1 MIGNMK
7 IQNIIKIISAI
18 IGVLAAFFLLR
29 IIGTGDD
36 NIKMAATLGDFSAVS
51 PLVELARIV
60 LIITIAVT
68 LIFTLLGLFSDP
80 AKLKKAAI
88 SVGLFLVVIAIS
100 YVLSDGLE
108 TPLKDG
114 EVLSASG
121 AKWVGTGIRTFYILS
136 AVAICLMLF
145 SGVSKILK
153 K

>member
-1 MIGNMK
+1 MK

-36 NIKMAATLGDFSAVS
+36 DIKMAATMGDFSAVS

-60 LIITIAVT
+60 LVITISVT

-100 YVLSDGLE
+100 YVLSAGLE

-114 EVLSASG
+114 EVLSASS

-136 AVAICLMLF
+136 AVAISLMLF

>member
-1 MIGNMK
+1 MK

-18 IGVLAAFFLLR
+18 ISVLAAFFLLR

-36 NIKMAATLGDFSAVS
+36 DIKMAATMGDFSAVS

-60 LIITIAVT
+60 IFITIATT
-68 LIFTLLGLFSDP
+68 LIFSLLGLFSDR

-88 SVGLFLVVIAIS
+88 SIGLFLCVIGIS
-100 YVLSDGLE
+100 YVLSEGVE

-114 EVLSASG
+114 EVLSANGS
-121 AKWVGTGIRTFYILS
+121 KWVGTGIRTFYIL
-136 AVAICLMLF
+136 AVIAISLMIF
-145 SGVSKILK
+145 SGVTKIIK

>member
-1 MIGNMK
+1 MK

-18 IGVLAAFFLLR
+18 ISVLAAFFLLR

-36 NIKMAATLGDFSAVS
+36 DIKMAATMGDFSTVS

-60 LIITIAVT
+60 IFITIATT
-68 LIFTLLGLFSDP
+68 LIFSLLGLFSDR

-88 SVGLFLVVIAIS
+88 SIGLFLCVIGIS
-100 YVLSDGLE
+100 YVLSEGVE

-121 AKWVGTGIRTFYILS
+121 SKWVGTGIRTFYIL
-136 AVAICLMLF
+136 AVFAISLMIF
-145 SGVSKILK
+145 SGVTKIIK

>member
-1 MIGNMK
+1 MK
-7 IQNIIKIISAI
+7 IQNIIKIVSAI

-36 NIKMAATLGDFSAVS
+36 DIKMAASMGDFGTVS

-60 LIITIAVT
+60 LIITISVT

-88 SVGLFLVVIAIS
+88 SVGLFLVVVVIS
-100 YVLSDGLE
+100 YLISDGIE

-114 EVLSASG
+114 EVLSAS
-121 AKWVGTGIRTFYILS
+121 ASRWVGTGIRTFYILA
-136 AVAICLMLF
+136 AVAIGLMLF
-145 SGVSKILK
+145 SGVTRIIK

>member
-1 MIGNMK
+1 MK

-18 IGVLAAFFLLR
+18 ISVLAAFFLLR

-36 NIKMAATLGDFSAVS
+36 DIKMAATMGDFSAVS

-60 LIITIAVT
+60 IFITIATT
-68 LIFTLLGLFSDP
+68 LIFSLLGLFSDRT
-80 AKLKKAAI
+80 KLKKAAI
-88 SVGLFLVVIAIS
+88 SIGLFLCVIGIS
-100 YVLSDGLE
+100 YVLSEGVE

-121 AKWVGTGIRTFYILS
+121 SKWVGTGIRTFYIL
-136 AVAICLMLF
+136 AVIAISLMIF
-145 SGVSKILK
+145 SGVTKIIK

>member
-1 MIGNMK
+1 MK

-18 IGVLAAFFLLR
+18 ISVLAAFFLLR
-29 IIGTGDD
+29 IIGSGDD
-36 NIKMAATLGDFSAVS
+36 DIKMAATMGDFSAVS

-60 LIITIAVT
+60 IFITIATT
-68 LIFTLLGLFSDP
+68 LIFSLLGLFSDR

-88 SVGLFLVVIAIS
+88 SIGLFLCVIGIS
-100 YVLSDGLE
+100 YVLSEGVE

-121 AKWVGTGIRTFYILS
+121 SKWVGTGIRTFYIL
-136 AVAICLMLF
+136 AVIAISLMIF
-145 SGVSKILK
+145 SGASKIIK

>member
-1 MIGNMK
+1 MK
-7 IQNIIKIISAI
+7 IQNIIKIVSAI

-36 NIKMAATLGDFSAVS
+36 DIKMAASMGDFGAVS

-60 LIITIAVT
+60 LLITIAVT

-88 SVGLFLVVIAIS
+88 SVGLFLVVIVIS
-100 YVLSDGLE
+100 YVLSDGVE

-114 EVLSASG
+114 EVLSPSG
-121 AKWVGTGIRTFYILS
+121 ARWVGTGIRAFYILA
-136 AVAICLMLF
+136 AVAIGLMLF
-145 SGVSKILK
+145 SGVTKIIK

>member
-1 MIGNMK
+1 MK

-18 IGVLAAFFLLR
+18 ISVLAAFFLLR

-36 NIKMAATLGDFSAVS
+36 DIKMAATMGDFSAVS

-60 LIITIAVT
+60 IFITIATT
-68 LIFTLLGLFSDP
+68 LIFSLLGLFSDR

-88 SVGLFLVVIAIS
+88 SIGLFLCVIGIS
-100 YVLSDGLE
+100 YVLSEGVE

-121 AKWVGTGIRTFYILS
+121 SKWVGTGIRTFYIL
-136 AVAICLMLF
+136 AVFAISLMIF
-145 SGVSKILK
+145 SGVTKIINK
-153 K
+153 

>member
-1 MIGNMK
+1 MK

-18 IGVLAAFFLLR
+18 ISVLAAFFLLR

-36 NIKMAATLGDFSAVS
+36 DIKMAATMGDFSAVS

-60 LIITIAVT
+60 IFITIATT
-68 LIFTLLGLFSDP
+68 LIFSLLGLFSDR

-88 SVGLFLVVIAIS
+88 SIGLFLCVIGIS
-100 YVLSDGLE
+100 YVLSEGIE

-121 AKWVGTGIRTFYILS
+121 SKWVGTGIRTFYIL
-136 AVAICLMLF
+136 AVIAISLMIF
-145 SGVSKILK
+145 SGVTKIIK

>member
-1 MIGNMK
+1 MK

-18 IGVLAAFFLLR
+18 ISVLAAFFLLR

-36 NIKMAATLGDFSAVS
+36 DIKMAATMGDFSAVS

-60 LIITIAVT
+60 IFITIATT
-68 LIFTLLGLFSDP
+68 LIFSLLGLFSDRT
-80 AKLKKAAI
+80 KLKKAAI
-88 SVGLFLVVIAIS
+88 SIGLFLCVIGIS
-100 YVLSDGLE
+100 YVLSEGVE

-121 AKWVGTGIRTFYILS
+121 SKWVGTGIRTFYIL
-136 AVAICLMLF
+136 AVFAISLMIF
-145 SGVSKILK
+145 SGVTKIIK

>member
-1 MIGNMK
+1 MK

-36 NIKMAATLGDFSAVS
+36 DIKMAATMGDFGAVS

-60 LIITIAVT
+60 LVITIAVT

-114 EVLSASG
+114 EVLSASS
-121 AKWVGTGIRTFYILS
+121 AKWVGAGIRTFYILS
-136 AVAICLMLF
+136 AVAISLMLF

>member
-1 MIGNMK
+1 MK

-18 IGVLAAFFLLR
+18 ISVLAAFFLLR

-36 NIKMAATLGDFSAVS
+36 DIKMAATMGDFSAVS

-60 LIITIAVT
+60 IFITIATT
-68 LIFTLLGLFSDP
+68 LIFSLLGLFSDR

-88 SVGLFLVVIAIS
+88 SIGLFLCVIGIS
-100 YVLSDGLE
+100 YVLSEGVE

-121 AKWVGTGIRTFYILS
+121 SKWVGTGIRTFYIL
-136 AVAICLMLF
+136 AVIAISLMIF
-145 SGVSKILK
+145 SGVTKIINK
-153 K
+153 